1 MMERA
6 GAVCPPWAFQAGL
19 NTTTSMNIVI
29 ITNYKTFIA
38 VTNKNA
44 DFVTYNNMN
53 IVIITSGKTII
64 IAANYHLP

>member
-1 MMERA
+1 
-6 GAVCPPWAFQAGL
+6 
-19 NTTTSMNIVI
+19 MNIVI

-38 VTNKNA
+38 VTNKYA
-44 DFVTYNNMN
+44 DSITYNTIN